1 MNKKETYIPFICVAV
16 LGMGLFTLT
25 YIEHMKIRYVRYLEK
40 EVEQKRNETKQIK
53 HVYHVSPNVMQRS
66 PGLIP
71 VNTRHVNDYQ
81 TIGYLQQ
88 QSGER
93 ILPLYG
99 RRLHVSSTLW
109 NYYTRTDHDR
119 SMLLPI
125 VIQGQRCTERYGCK
139 ELFDGDTI
147 HIPEYGGS
155 YIVHLY

>member
-1 MNKKETYIPFICVAV
+1 MNKKETLPFLCIAV
-16 LGMGLFTLT
+16 LGFGIFTLG
-25 YIEHMKIRYVRYLEK
+25 YIEHMKLRYVRYLEREVQNKTK
-40 EVEQKRNETKQIK
+40 ETQEKNT
-53 HVYHVSPNVMQRS
+53 HVVHVSPNAIQRR
-66 PGLIP
+66 PALIP
-71 VNTRHVNDYQ
+71 VNTRYVNDYQ

-88 QSGER
+88 ESGER

-109 NYYTRTDHDR
+109 NYYTRTDQDR

-147 HIPEYGGS
+147 RIPEYGGE